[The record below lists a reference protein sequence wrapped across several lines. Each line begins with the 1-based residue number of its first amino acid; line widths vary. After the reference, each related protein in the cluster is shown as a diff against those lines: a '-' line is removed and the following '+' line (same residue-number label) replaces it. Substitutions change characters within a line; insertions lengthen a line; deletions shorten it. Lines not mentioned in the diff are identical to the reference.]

1 MKTNPIKLEKKLKL
15 KFSDQKIFIKS
26 LTHKSFDSINNNEKI
41 EFLGDRV
48 LGLIIAKKL
57 LELYPD
63 EKEGVLDK
71 KFASLVNK
79 KKCLEI
85 AKKIELEKYILVLNP
100 KNKKIEIE
108 DKIVADC
115 LEALI
120 GAIYLD
126 KGLNFTEKFILN
138 LWSEHIT
145 ASVITQIDAKTKLQ
159 EYSLKIFKV
168 LPIYKLISNTGPR
181 HKPLFKVAVKLKNT
195 KFFTAEGTSKKDA
208 EQNAASLC
216 LQDIFKKM
224 NWDDSAY
231 LVSKNRYSENSIIA
245 EVFTENHGKI
255 SGIIFGGTSKKIKNY
270 LQIGNKIYVNY
281 NSKSV
286 TRIGYFKIE
295 ILKALT
301 PLYFDQNQKLSC
313 ITSAMHLI
321 KLLTAEAQS
330 NKEIFKLIDKFFEI
344 LNSEN
349 WIQKYIFWE
358 LELLKLLGYDL
369 ELKTMAEK
377 EIVDSEVNYYVKS
390 STEKKSI
397 PNFLIDENDMD
408 INLNNLLKGLKL
420 VSDYLEKSILKP
432 NNLNLP
438 TSRTHFI
445 NLLK

>member
-1 MKTNPIKLEKKLKL
+1 
-15 KFSDQKIFIKS
+15 
-26 LTHKSFDSINNNEKI
+26 
-41 EFLGDRV
+41 
-48 LGLIIAKKL
+48 
-57 LELYPD
+57 
-63 EKEGVLDK
+63 
-71 KFASLVNK
+71 
-79 KKCLEI
+79 
-85 AKKIELEKYILVLNP
+85 
-100 KNKKIEIE
+100 
-108 DKIVADC
+108 
-115 LEALI
+115 
-120 GAIYLD
+120 
-126 KGLNFTEKFILN
+126 
-138 LWSEHIT
+138 
-145 ASVITQIDAKTKLQ
+145 
-159 EYSLKIFKV
+159 
-168 LPIYKLISNTGPR
+168 
-181 HKPLFKVAVKLKNT
+181 
-195 KFFTAEGTSKKDA
+195 
-208 EQNAASLC
+208 
-216 LQDIFKKM
+216 M

-344 LNSEN
+344 LKSEN

-397 PNFLIDENDMD
+397 PNFLIDEN
-408 INLNNLLKGLKL
+408 NLDVNLKNLLKGLKL

>member
-1 MKTNPIKLEKKLKL
+1 
-15 KFSDQKIFIKS
+15 
-26 LTHKSFDSINNNEKI
+26 
-41 EFLGDRV
+41 
-48 LGLIIAKKL
+48 
-57 LELYPD
+57 
-63 EKEGVLDK
+63 
-71 KFASLVNK
+71 
-79 KKCLEI
+79 
-85 AKKIELEKYILVLNP
+85 
-100 KNKKIEIE
+100 
-108 DKIVADC
+108 
-115 LEALI
+115 
-120 GAIYLD
+120 
-126 KGLNFTEKFILN
+126 
-138 LWSEHIT
+138 
-145 ASVITQIDAKTKLQ
+145 
-159 EYSLKIFKV
+159 
-168 LPIYKLISNTGPR
+168 
-181 HKPLFKVAVKLKNT
+181 
-195 KFFTAEGTSKKDA
+195 
-208 EQNAASLC
+208 
-216 LQDIFKKM
+216 M

-286 TRIGYFKIE
+286 TKIGYFKIE

-301 PLYFDQNQKLSC
+301 PLYFDENQKLSC

-330 NKEIFKLIDKFFEI
+330 NKEIFKLINKFFDI
-344 LNSEN
+344 LTSDN

-377 EIVDSEVNYYVKS
+377 EIIDSEVNYYVKS

-397 PNFLIDENDMD
+397 PNFLIDENDID
-408 INLNNLLKGLKL
+408 VNIKNLLKGLKL

>member
-1 MKTNPIKLEKKLKL
+1 
-15 KFSDQKIFIKS
+15 
-26 LTHKSFDSINNNEKI
+26 
-41 EFLGDRV
+41 
-48 LGLIIAKKL
+48 
-57 LELYPD
+57 
-63 EKEGVLDK
+63 
-71 KFASLVNK
+71 
-79 KKCLEI
+79 
-85 AKKIELEKYILVLNP
+85 
-100 KNKKIEIE
+100 
-108 DKIVADC
+108 
-115 LEALI
+115 
-120 GAIYLD
+120 
-126 KGLNFTEKFILN
+126 
-138 LWSEHIT
+138 
-145 ASVITQIDAKTKLQ
+145 
-159 EYSLKIFKV
+159 
-168 LPIYKLISNTGPR
+168 
-181 HKPLFKVAVKLKNT
+181 
-195 KFFTAEGTSKKDA
+195 
-208 EQNAASLC
+208 
-216 LQDIFKKM
+216 M

-301 PLYFDQNQKLSC
+301 PLYFDENQKLSC

-344 LNSEN
+344 LTSDN

-358 LELLKLLGYDL
+358 LELLKLLGSDL

-397 PNFLIDENDMD
+397 PNFLIDENNVDA
-408 INLNNLLKGLKL
+408 NLKNLLKGLKL

>member
-1 MKTNPIKLEKKLKL
+1 
-15 KFSDQKIFIKS
+15 
-26 LTHKSFDSINNNEKI
+26 
-41 EFLGDRV
+41 
-48 LGLIIAKKL
+48 
-57 LELYPD
+57 
-63 EKEGVLDK
+63 
-71 KFASLVNK
+71 
-79 KKCLEI
+79 
-85 AKKIELEKYILVLNP
+85 
-100 KNKKIEIE
+100 
-108 DKIVADC
+108 
-115 LEALI
+115 
-120 GAIYLD
+120 
-126 KGLNFTEKFILN
+126 
-138 LWSEHIT
+138 
-145 ASVITQIDAKTKLQ
+145 
-159 EYSLKIFKV
+159 
-168 LPIYKLISNTGPR
+168 
-181 HKPLFKVAVKLKNT
+181 
-195 KFFTAEGTSKKDA
+195 
-208 EQNAASLC
+208 
-216 LQDIFKKM
+216 M

-301 PLYFDQNQKLSC
+301 PFYFDENQKLSC

-330 NKEIFKLIDKFFEI
+330 NKEIFKLINKFFEI

-397 PNFLIDENDMD
+397 PNFLIDENNMD
-408 INLNNLLKGLKL
+408 VNLKNLLKGLKL

>member
-1 MKTNPIKLEKKLKL
+1 
-15 KFSDQKIFIKS
+15 
-26 LTHKSFDSINNNEKI
+26 
-41 EFLGDRV
+41 
-48 LGLIIAKKL
+48 
-57 LELYPD
+57 
-63 EKEGVLDK
+63 
-71 KFASLVNK
+71 
-79 KKCLEI
+79 
-85 AKKIELEKYILVLNP
+85 
-100 KNKKIEIE
+100 
-108 DKIVADC
+108 
-115 LEALI
+115 
-120 GAIYLD
+120 
-126 KGLNFTEKFILN
+126 
-138 LWSEHIT
+138 
-145 ASVITQIDAKTKLQ
+145 
-159 EYSLKIFKV
+159 
-168 LPIYKLISNTGPR
+168 
-181 HKPLFKVAVKLKNT
+181 
-195 KFFTAEGTSKKDA
+195 
-208 EQNAASLC
+208 
-216 LQDIFKKM
+216 M

-231 LVSKNRYSENSIIA
+231 LVSKNRYSENSVIA

-301 PLYFDQNQKLSC
+301 PLYFDENQKLSC
-313 ITSAMHLI
+313 INSAMHLI

-344 LNSEN
+344 LTYDN

-369 ELKTMAEK
+369 ELKNMAEK

-397 PNFLIDENDMD
+397 PNFLIDENNMD
-408 INLNNLLKGLKL
+408 VNLKSLLKGLKL

>member
-1 MKTNPIKLEKKLKL
+1 
-15 KFSDQKIFIKS
+15 
-26 LTHKSFDSINNNEKI
+26 
-41 EFLGDRV
+41 
-48 LGLIIAKKL
+48 
-57 LELYPD
+57 
-63 EKEGVLDK
+63 
-71 KFASLVNK
+71 
-79 KKCLEI
+79 
-85 AKKIELEKYILVLNP
+85 
-100 KNKKIEIE
+100 
-108 DKIVADC
+108 
-115 LEALI
+115 
-120 GAIYLD
+120 
-126 KGLNFTEKFILN
+126 
-138 LWSEHIT
+138 
-145 ASVITQIDAKTKLQ
+145 
-159 EYSLKIFKV
+159 
-168 LPIYKLISNTGPR
+168 
-181 HKPLFKVAVKLKNT
+181 
-195 KFFTAEGTSKKDA
+195 
-208 EQNAASLC
+208 
-216 LQDIFKKM
+216 M

-301 PLYFDQNQKLSC
+301 PLYFDENQKLSC

-330 NKEIFKLIDKFFEI
+330 NKAIFKLIGKFFEI
-344 LNSEN
+344 LTYDN

-369 ELKTMAEK
+369 ELKNMVEK
-377 EIVDSEVNYYVKS
+377 EIVDSEINYFVKS

-397 PNFLIDENDMD
+397 PNFLIDES
-408 INLNNLLKGLKL
+408 NLDVNLKNLLKGLKL

>member
-1 MKTNPIKLEKKLKL
+1 
-15 KFSDQKIFIKS
+15 
-26 LTHKSFDSINNNEKI
+26 
-41 EFLGDRV
+41 
-48 LGLIIAKKL
+48 
-57 LELYPD
+57 
-63 EKEGVLDK
+63 
-71 KFASLVNK
+71 
-79 KKCLEI
+79 
-85 AKKIELEKYILVLNP
+85 
-100 KNKKIEIE
+100 
-108 DKIVADC
+108 
-115 LEALI
+115 
-120 GAIYLD
+120 
-126 KGLNFTEKFILN
+126 
-138 LWSEHIT
+138 
-145 ASVITQIDAKTKLQ
+145 
-159 EYSLKIFKV
+159 
-168 LPIYKLISNTGPR
+168 
-181 HKPLFKVAVKLKNT
+181 
-195 KFFTAEGTSKKDA
+195 
-208 EQNAASLC
+208 
-216 LQDIFKKM
+216 M

-231 LVSKNRYSENSIIA
+231 LVSKNKYSENSIIA

-330 NKEIFKLIDKFFEI
+330 NKEIFKLINKFFEI

-408 INLNNLLKGLKL
+408 VNLNNLLKGLKL

>member
-1 MKTNPIKLEKKLKL
+1 
-15 KFSDQKIFIKS
+15 
-26 LTHKSFDSINNNEKI
+26 
-41 EFLGDRV
+41 
-48 LGLIIAKKL
+48 
-57 LELYPD
+57 
-63 EKEGVLDK
+63 
-71 KFASLVNK
+71 
-79 KKCLEI
+79 
-85 AKKIELEKYILVLNP
+85 
-100 KNKKIEIE
+100 
-108 DKIVADC
+108 
-115 LEALI
+115 
-120 GAIYLD
+120 
-126 KGLNFTEKFILN
+126 
-138 LWSEHIT
+138 
-145 ASVITQIDAKTKLQ
+145 
-159 EYSLKIFKV
+159 
-168 LPIYKLISNTGPR
+168 
-181 HKPLFKVAVKLKNT
+181 
-195 KFFTAEGTSKKDA
+195 
-208 EQNAASLC
+208 
-216 LQDIFKKM
+216 M

-301 PLYFDQNQKLSC
+301 PLYFDENQKLLC

-344 LNSEN
+344 LTSEN

-397 PNFLIDENDMD
+397 PNFLIDENNMD
-408 INLNNLLKGLKL
+408 VNLKNLLKGLKL

>member
-1 MKTNPIKLEKKLKL
+1 
-15 KFSDQKIFIKS
+15 
-26 LTHKSFDSINNNEKI
+26 
-41 EFLGDRV
+41 
-48 LGLIIAKKL
+48 
-57 LELYPD
+57 
-63 EKEGVLDK
+63 
-71 KFASLVNK
+71 
-79 KKCLEI
+79 
-85 AKKIELEKYILVLNP
+85 
-100 KNKKIEIE
+100 
-108 DKIVADC
+108 
-115 LEALI
+115 
-120 GAIYLD
+120 
-126 KGLNFTEKFILN
+126 
-138 LWSEHIT
+138 
-145 ASVITQIDAKTKLQ
+145 
-159 EYSLKIFKV
+159 
-168 LPIYKLISNTGPR
+168 
-181 HKPLFKVAVKLKNT
+181 
-195 KFFTAEGTSKKDA
+195 
-208 EQNAASLC
+208 
-216 LQDIFKKM
+216 M

-301 PLYFDQNQKLSC
+301 PLYFDENQKLSC

-344 LNSEN
+344 LTYDN

-369 ELKTMAEK
+369 ELKNMVEK
-377 EIVDSEVNYYVKS
+377 EIVDSEINYFVKS

-397 PNFLIDENDMD
+397 PNFLIDES
-408 INLNNLLKGLKL
+408 NLHVNLKNLLKGLKL